1 MITGFNSDIE
11 HDGQVFHVQTEEKG
25 LDNPVVI
32 TLVYSGGEIVT
43 SFEASYSDLIDDD
56 PTPEGE
62 VRRRMSDQHQRLIRE
77 ILRGR
82 FTPPQMPYGH
92 ELISD
97 RSLDELVLGYLEE
110 EIAERTVKVG
120 RVLNKLGRFL
130 SAAEQARVELEA
142 PEEPVEA
149 EVEKVDHVEI
159 EPETDVATPE
169 VDAQVAV
176 PTPERRRRK
185 MGWIWAA
192 AAVIV
197 GVAGV
202 YVIRSLGPDAPTPGF
217 PPPRPAPTV
226 ESSQAVSDE
235 GVVQQ
240 ASASV
245 VADAPSQAS
254 EPIVEAEPAEGTQ
267 SGPAETAPVA
277 PRVPAV
283 VSSPVATPE
292 PEPTLVEDLPSTTPE
307 PSTTIQAEPIVPQL
321 LDEPIVP
328 PVEDEP
334 IVPPDEVDVSPTA
347 RQRDLPR
354 YTRRARRLQQE
365 GVVEL
370 RVQIDSQGNVTEVD
384 LLSGIPN
391 SDLNEA
397 ALEAT
402 RDWTFSPAHNN
413 GRRVAVWKDVA
424 FEFTVR
430 PDRTT
435 SVRIR
440 E

>member
-11 HDGQVFHVQTEEKG
+11 HDGKVFHVQTEEKG

-43 SFEASYSDLIDDD
+43 SLEASYSDLVGDD

-110 EIAERTVKVG
+110 EIADRTVKVG

-142 PEEPVEA
+142 PEEPVDA
-149 EVEKVDHVEI
+149 DL
-159 EPETDVATPE
+159 ATPE

-176 PTPERRRRK
+176 PTPERRKRK

-202 YVIRSLGPDAPTPGF
+202 YVIRSLGPDASTSSV

-235 GVVQQ
+235 GAVQQ
-240 ASASV
+240 ASMSV
-245 VADAPSQAS
+245 VTDAPPQAP
-254 EPIVEAEPAEGTQ
+254 EPIVEAEPAEETQ
-267 SGPAETAPVA
+267 SGPAETASVA
-277 PRVPAV
+277 SSVPAV
-283 VSSPVATPE
+283 VSSPVATPQ
-292 PEPTLVEDLPSTTPE
+292 PEPTLVEDLPITTPE
-307 PSTTIQAEPIVPQL
+307 PSTTIQAEPIVPPVEG
-321 LDEPIVP
+321 EPIVP

-370 RVQIDSQGNVTEVD
+370 RIHIDSHGNVTDVD

-397 ALEAT
+397 ALEVT
-402 RDWTFSPAHNN
+402 RDWTFSPAHDN